1 MTARNKIWNLA
12 DQYAE
17 RLRSAIDGRVA
28 EMEGDE
34 TSHYLIYRVLGVQ
47 ETEGRLI
54 DVYQNKGR
62 FLYKYAGSFL
72 EAASKLCFKEAF
84 PESGSLRIPNNR
96 GQRPRTFEIDC
107 LVGND
112 ALEIK
117 WKDATTDGDH
127 ITKEHTRIQ
136 VISDAGY
143 IPIRVMFYYP
153 NRTQAIRIQET
164 LQTLYQ
170 GIGGEYFH
178 GEAAWEYV
186 RNRTQIDLKTILE
199 EIADER
205 GRANL

>member
-1 MTARNKIWNLA
+1 
-12 DQYAE
+12 
-17 RLRSAIDGRVA
+17 
-28 EMEGDE
+28 
-34 TSHYLIYRVLGVQ
+34 
-47 ETEGRLI
+47 
-54 DVYQNKGR
+54 
-62 FLYKYAGSFL
+62 
-72 EAASKLCFKEAF
+72 
-84 PESGSLRIPNNR
+84 
-96 GQRPRTFEIDC
+96 
-107 LVGND
+107 
-112 ALEIK
+112 
-117 WKDATTDGDH
+117 
-127 ITKEHTRIQ
+127 

-205 GRANL
+205 GRVNL